1 MNRNSMPR
9 EIISVFLLLF
19 STIIVMFLGTYL
31 DLDFYS
37 ESGDYDPYIYT
48 VDFLVSICLIWLAW
62 EIGSKKKDIKSVF
75 LILPI
80 VIFFMNI
87 WNYFDHG
94 LRYLIIMG
102 LFEVVFFVRIYFLL
116 NSNNVALWQKETL

>member
-1 MNRNSMPR
+1 MPR

-31 DLDFYS
+31 DMDFYS

-48 VDFLVSICLIWLAW
+48 VDFLVSICLFWLAW

-80 VIFFMNI
+80 VILFMSI
-87 WNYFDHG
+87 WNYFDHSF
-94 LRYLIIMG
+94 RYLMIMG
-102 LFEVVFFVRIYFLL
+102 LFEVVFFIRIYFLL
-116 NSNNVALWQKETL
+116 KSNNVALWQKETL